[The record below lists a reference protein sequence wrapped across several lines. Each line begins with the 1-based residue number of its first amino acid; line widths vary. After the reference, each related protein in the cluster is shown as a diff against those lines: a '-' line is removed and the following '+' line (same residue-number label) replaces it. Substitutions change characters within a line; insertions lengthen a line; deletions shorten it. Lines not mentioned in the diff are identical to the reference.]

1 MVVSRALLV
10 ADAPKSIVTCRVSKT
25 REYVDMNSNNQ
36 AEAPLTIAP
45 VTVDDLEKSISDKKI
60 DPGTQK
66 LLAAERSYIIKRR
79 KKFRELDEQKI
90 SNEGVPR
97 DLIGLALSGGGIRSA
112 TFSLGVMQ
120 ALSRSGFLNKVDY
133 LSTVSGGGYI
143 GSAVTWFTS
152 GISKS
157 KTAKGEFST
166 RKEEFPFGTD
176 DPGPESVRSDSRDQN
191 SILRYIRQ
199 HGNYLAPGA
208 GISLISLLG
217 VVLRGTILNLAVWLP
232 LFGLLFFGVL
242 LAGPEFA
249 GLMALLQEAP
259 GFGVY
264 TALLP
269 KAPVAS
275 GFEFF
280 TALLL
285 LGGVIIVLLVIF
297 VFVYSFLTW
306 LRRMVKNDR
315 LWYRLRRGA
324 EKAAAFL
331 IPTAIISLVFGSLP
345 IVDKILVGEL
355 IAVGPV
361 SIIAGIGVAIKSFM
375 GSGSSEKGAPVGIVV
390 PLASALLLYGV
401 FLVSYQ
407 IAFHGYMGILTPYLV
422 PIIGFAAALAYFV
435 NLNYIAIHRYYR
447 DRLMETFMP
456 DLDSALGN
464 ETAAAVGADSAKIS
478 EFAKVT
484 NTPYHIVNT
493 NLILV
498 NSKIPRYQSRGG
510 DNFILSPQYC
520 GSNATGWRESS
531 KFMMGKMTLATAV
544 AISGAAANP
553 NSGVGGAGL
562 TRNKFLSLVMSL
574 LNLKLGYWASN
585 PHEKHHTIMP
595 ANHFEPGIYSLGNAL
610 GIRGFREDRKYVQ
623 LSDGGHFENTGVYE
637 LIRRRAK
644 LIIVCDGGAD
654 PDTSFSDFQTT
665 VRRVEDDFGARI
677 KIDDDESPDKVVP
690 TAQEKAPYPKDG
702 KFAQQ
707 GFIRGKITYADD
719 SDGTIIYLKTTLIM
733 DVSFKVKG
741 YAASNPDFPDQSTAD
756 QFFDEI
762 QFEAYR
768 ELGHAITSQ
777 MLKSPAV
784 KRDLE
789 V

>member
-10 ADAPKSIVTCRVSKT
+10 AGGPKSIVPYRVSIP

-36 AEAPLTIAP
+36 AETPLTIDP
-45 VTVDDLEKSISDKKI
+45 VTIDDLETSIRDGKI

-79 KKFRELDEQKI
+79 NEFRAHGEQKI
-90 SNEGVPR
+90 SSEGVPE

-120 ALSRSGFLNKVDY
+120 ALSRNGFLNKIDY

-157 KTAKGEFST
+157 GAEKKEFST
-166 RKEEFPFGTD
+166 RKDEFPFGTD
-176 DPGPESVRSDSRDQN
+176 DPDPGSVRSDSLEQN
-191 SILRYIRQ
+191 SILRYLRQ

-217 VVLRGTILNLAVWLP
+217 VVLRGTMLNLAVWLP
-232 LFGLLFFGVL
+232 LFALLFFG
-242 LAGPEFA
+242 
-249 GLMALLQEAP
+249 ALLVAP
-259 GFGVY
+259 GFGV
-264 TALLP
+264 
-269 KAPVAS
+269 
-275 GFEFF
+275 F

-297 VFVYSFLTW
+297 VFAYSFLTW
-306 LRRMVKNDR
+306 LRRMVKSDR
-315 LWYRLRRGA
+315 LWYRLRRWA

-345 IVDKILVGEL
+345 IVDEILVGQL
-355 IAVGPV
+355 KAAGPA

-375 GSGSSEKGAPVGIVV
+375 DSGSSEKGVPVGIVV
-390 PLASALLLYGV
+390 PLASALFLYGV

-407 IAFHGYMGILTPYLV
+407 IAFHGYTEIPFTYLIW
-422 PIIGFAAALAYFV
+422 IIGFAAALGFFV

-464 ETAAAVGADSAKIS
+464 KTAAAVGADSAKIS

-553 NSGVGGAGL
+553 NSGVGGEGL

-610 GIRGFREDRKYVQ
+610 GIFGFREDRKYVQ

-677 KIDDDESPDKVVP
+677 KVEGEQSPDKIVP
-690 TAQEKAPYPKDG
+690 TAQKEATYPKDR
-702 KFAQQ
+702 KFAEQ
-707 GFIRGKITYADD
+707 GFMRGKITYADG
-719 SDGTIIYLKTTLIM
+719 SDGTIIYLKTTLIRN
-733 DVSFKVKG
+733 VSFKVKG

-777 MLKSPAV
+777 MLNSPAV
-784 KRDLE
+784 ESDLA